1 MSGKMSAL
9 VAKQILVLGDVLF
22 NALWGPSV
30 ARSRGE
36 VDGRGAW
43 GARVLTLALS
53 LTAYVTWSVVVSLG
67 ASVFSSIQLRKR
79 RWDAVAPPDVNS
91 KSLLLDFLLLK
102 AWKREVIRWSTLQ
115 IECRVFSEVRV
126 SERILIKAK

>member
-22 NALWGPSV
+22 NALWSPSV

-36 VDGRGAW
+36 VDGCGAW
-43 GARVLTLALS
+43 GAGIQTLALS
-53 LTAYVTWSVVVSLG
+53 LTAYVTWNVVVSLG
-67 ASVFSSIQLRKR
+67 ASIFSSIHLRKR
-79 RWDAVAPPDVNS
+79 SWDAFAPPDVDS

-102 AWKREVIRWSTLQ
+102 AWKREVIRWSTRQL
-115 IECRVFSEVRV
+115 ECRVFSEVRV